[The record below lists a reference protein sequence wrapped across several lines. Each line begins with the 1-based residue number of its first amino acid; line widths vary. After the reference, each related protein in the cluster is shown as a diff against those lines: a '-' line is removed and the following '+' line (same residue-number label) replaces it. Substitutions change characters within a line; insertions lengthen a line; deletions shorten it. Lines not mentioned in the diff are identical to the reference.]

1 MPIDIN
7 AIIAETRGKNF
18 ELYEDHVNP
27 VFVKVLRM
35 LGFNRTWV
43 RGEGPYLWDDTGT
56 RYLDFLT
63 NWGVFNFGRRHP
75 AIRAALQQVLDS
87 DFPGW
92 VGFDAPPLAA
102 ALARE
107 LVKRMTPGLD
117 TVYFSNSGTEA
128 IEAAIKFA
136 RAYTGRPST
145 AHLAKAFHGLTMGS
159 LSLNGEASFRRGFE
173 PMLPGSSEVKLG
185 DLDGLEARLKL
196 GDVAA
201 FVFEPIQ
208 GKGVNIASEE
218 YLLGAQELCRKYGT
232 LMVCDEV
239 QSGMGRT
246 GRFLASQWIEG
257 FRPDVI
263 CLSKALS
270 GGYIPVGATI
280 TRRAVYDS
288 VYDSMHRAIVHAST
302 FGMGNMA
309 MAAGLASL
317 SVLDDEKLPERAIE
331 LGTRFRKG
339 IEAMVPRFEFLKGVR
354 QRGLM
359 IAIEFGQPESMTLR
373 AAWAMVNKMDENLFA
388 QAIVLPLLDDHH
400 ILTQVAG
407 HAMPIVKI
415 LPPLN
420 ISESDVDCFLDALE
434 DVMVKLHKF
443 PGPAWEV
450 LKKLGNHALT
460 SKRREG
466 RVSTVT

>member
-75 AIRAALQQVLDS
+75 AIRGALQQVLDS

-246 GRFLASQWIEG
+246 GRFLASQWI
-257 FRPDVI
+257 
-263 CLSKALS
+263 
-270 GGYIPVGATI
+270 
-280 TRRAVYDS
+280 
-288 VYDSMHRAIVHAST
+288 
-302 FGMGNMA
+302 
-309 MAAGLASL
+309 
-317 SVLDDEKLPERAIE
+317 
-331 LGTRFRKG
+331 
-339 IEAMVPRFEFLKGVR
+339 
-354 QRGLM
+354 
-359 IAIEFGQPESMTLR
+359 
-373 AAWAMVNKMDENLFA
+373 
-388 QAIVLPLLDDHH
+388 
-400 ILTQVAG
+400 
-407 HAMPIVKI
+407 
-415 LPPLN
+415 
-420 ISESDVDCFLDALE
+420 
-434 DVMVKLHKF
+434 
-443 PGPAWEV
+443 
-450 LKKLGNHALT
+450 
-460 SKRREG
+460 
-466 RVSTVT
+466 